1 MIPLPIP
8 GPMMPFQAAARHR
21 LGNSAS
27 VSCVAVAALGLML
40 LAGCQSRQQPE
51 ALSLE
56 SRLRLAG
63 TLDASQG
70 SSGGAALA
78 VLKDAVVQRPRD
90 AALQERLAAAAEQ
103 AGDYGDAIQA
113 LRAVAALQGPGLGPS
128 LALGRLELRNDN
140 PAAAIV
146 AYQQASTLAPGSV
159 AALGGLGLAHD
170 MTGDHALA
178 QTAYR
183 SALTIAP
190 RNWAIRSNLAMSLML
205 SRQAAAAA
213 DSLAEAE
220 FLPGVPRQA
229 RHNLALA
236 LAALGQR
243 DRMIRVLRLDM
254 GQAEAVAV
262 GQELVAVAAQI
273 DPGAISPQVVAMRQA
288 SPTPRQNAQ

>member
-8 GPMMPFQAAARHR
+8 GPMTPFQSTARPR
-21 LGNSAS
+21 PGRSGG
-27 VSCVAVAALGLML
+27 VSGAAVATLGLML

-70 SSGGAALA
+70 SNGGAALA
-78 VLKDAVVQRPRD
+78 VLKEAVAQRPRD
-90 AALQERLAAAAEQ
+90 AALQEQLAIAAEQ

-113 LRAVAALQGPGLGPS
+113 LRAAAALQGPGLGRS

-140 PAAAIV
+140 PTAAVV
-146 AYQQASTLAPGSV
+146 AYQEAIRLAPGGV

-190 RNWAIRSNLAMSLML
+190 RNWTIRGNLAMSLML

-236 LAALGQR
+236 LVALGKR

-262 GQELVAVAAQI
+262 GQELAAVAERI
-273 DPGAISPQVVAMRQA
+273 DPGAASPQVVAMRQA
-288 SPTPRQNAQ
+288 SPAPRQHSP